1 MDKVEMIAQLA
12 DIKDYLYRTTLGL
25 TSLIEVLIDEGMIT
39 REQLLAKANELEKEL
54 LFDPISDLT
63 P

>member
-25 TSLIEVLIDEGMIT
+25 TSLIEVLIDEGLIT
-39 REQLLAKANELEKEL
+39 REQLLAKANELEQEL
-54 LFDPISDLT
+54 FFDPISDLT

>member
-25 TSLIEVLIDEGMIT
+25 TSLIEALIDEGLIT
-39 REQLLAKANELEKEL
+39 REQLLAKANELEQEL
-54 LFDPISDLT
+54 FFDPISDLT